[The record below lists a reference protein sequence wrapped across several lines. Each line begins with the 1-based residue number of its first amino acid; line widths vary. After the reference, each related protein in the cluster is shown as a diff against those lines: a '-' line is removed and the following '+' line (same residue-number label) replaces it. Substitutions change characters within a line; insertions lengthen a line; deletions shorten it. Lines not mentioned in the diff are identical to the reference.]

1 MTQLIKEKKTSIIF
15 NADDTK
21 AIVKKR
27 NNEQTYLYDFNFD
40 TKIKIDVFVL
50 GIFSVAFSKEN
61 DYVTLLLYDKKTCD
75 LEKLLIVNC
84 KTGEA
89 VKTVSIKDYVQD
101 DVGLIAP
108 VHNSKN
114 YIVVSLQKSNASGAV
129 LLVVDL
135 NNNFSVCV
143 KDFHRTVITT
153 VHCIEN
159 KLLVLSTKGFIYSL
173 ECPNLKIMDEYLY
186 DKGILCS
193 VKSYD
198 CCGKIQIYSF
208 IHPNLM
214 PYRKYMVSEF
224 DVLSGKIKQ
233 ISKYTKRQR
242 KMPEPDQY
250 LFDKGCILATKTKRK
265 FLKKE
270 RIYGAYKIENLDFIG
285 EFLISDNSVSFFDG
299 EKTVEI
305 LTSDDINL
313 SDNEKILQ
321 YDLSNTGK
329 YSIVYTNK
337 FTYVFDKTEDGSV
350 SRS

>member
-1 MTQLIKEKKTSIIF
+1 MTQLIKEKKASIIF

-27 NNEQTYLYDFNFD
+27 NNEQTYLYDFNLA
-40 TKIKIDVFVL
+40 TKIKIDVLGL

-108 VHNSKN
+108 IHNSKN

-143 KDFHRTVITT
+143 KDFHKTIIKT
-153 VHCIEN
+153 VHCIED
-159 KLLVLSTKGFIYSL
+159 KLLVLSMKGLLYLFD
-173 ECPNLKIMDEYLY
+173 CPNLQIQDEFLY

-193 VKSYD
+193 VQMYD

-250 LFDKGCILATKTKRK
+250 LFDKGCILATKRK
-265 FLKKE
+265 FIKPK
-270 RIYGAYKIENLDFIG
+270 RVFGAYKIENLDFIG
-285 EFLISDNSVSFFDG
+285 EFLINDNSVSFING

-305 LTSDDINL
+305 LTSDDINP
-313 SDNEKILQ
+313 SSNEKILS

-329 YSIVYTNK
+329 YSVVYTNK
-337 FTYVFDKTEDGSV
+337 FTYVLENKDQSD
-350 SRS
+350 